1 MKEQGVIAKTLQSS
15 QHPDIPPDQLPP
27 LDWPTQ
33 LSVVQNAMGETK
45 GSYLRGIGRAGA
57 SEKSR
62 RSTST
67 SSSSCSRPNNEAMA
81 EIVAARKEA
90 AEAQEKAEKAQK
102 IAEQSAV
109 DYQVLKLQMDQ
120 IMARIGL
127 QPMCSPSVPSQQPR
141 DDDDDRGLDTSQIS
155 LGNQ

>member
-1 MKEQGVIAKTLQSS
+1 MKEQGAIAMTLQSS

-62 RSTST
+62 RSTS
-67 SSSSCSRPNNEAMA
+67 SSSCSRPNNEAMT

-90 AEAQEKAEKAQK
+90 AEAQERAEKA
-102 IAEQSAV
+102 
-109 DYQVLKLQMDQ
+109 
-120 IMARIGL
+120 
-127 QPMCSPSVPSQQPR
+127 
-141 DDDDDRGLDTSQIS
+141 
-155 LGNQ
+155 

>member
-1 MKEQGVIAKTLQSS
+1 
-15 QHPDIPPDQLPP
+15 
-27 LDWPTQ
+27 
-33 LSVVQNAMGETK
+33 MGETK

-62 RSTST
+62 RSTS
-67 SSSSCSRPNNEAMA
+67 SSSCSRPNNEAMT

-102 IAEQSAV
+102 IAKQSVV

-141 DDDDDRGLDTSQIS
+141 DDDDDKGLDTSQIS

>member
-1 MKEQGVIAKTLQSS
+1 
-15 QHPDIPPDQLPP
+15 
-27 LDWPTQ
+27 
-33 LSVVQNAMGETK
+33 
-45 GSYLRGIGRAGA
+45 
-57 SEKSR
+57 
-62 RSTST
+62 
-67 SSSSCSRPNNEAMA
+67 MA
-81 EIVAARKEA
+81 EIVAATKEA

-102 IAEQSAV
+102 IAEQSIV

>member
-1 MKEQGVIAKTLQSS
+1 MKEQAAIAKTLQST
-15 QHPDIPPDQLPP
+15 QYLYIPPDQLPS

-45 GSYLRGIGRAGA
+45 GSYLRGIGRAGVQ
-57 SEKSR
+57 EKSR
-62 RSTST
+62 RSTS
-67 SSSSCSRPNNEAMA
+67 SSLCSRPNNETIT

-90 AEAQEKAEKAQK
+90 AEARLLQ
-102 IAEQSAV
+102 II
-109 DYQVLKLQMDQ
+109 VLKLKMDQ

-141 DDDDDRGLDTSQIS
+141 DDDDDRGLNTSHIS
-155 LGNQ
+155 LGN